1 MFCYCRA
8 FELIHTKINNL
19 VKSHVP
25 DSFVLQSVINIS
37 SKILI
42 LIFESSVSDTVY
54 SVSESTVSVLL
65 EWHAGPVQQH
75 NAIIQKTQ
83 QSPPSKGF

>member
-1 MFCYCRA
+1 MLCYCRA

-25 DSFVLQSVINIS
+25 GSFVLQSVINIS

-42 LIFESSVSDTVY
+42 LIESSVSGTVY

-65 EWHAGPVQQH
+65 E
-75 NAIIQKTQ
+75 
-83 QSPPSKGF
+83 